1 MKNIHSKQFKIGML
15 GGGQLGRM
23 ALQEAYNLNL
33 NISILDPS
41 ENAPSKNLTGD
52 FVKGNFKDYDTV
64 YQFGKDKDVV
74 TIEFEDVNSDALLKL
89 ESEGVKVF
97 PQPKALKIIQDKGLQ
112 KLFYQ
117 EHDIPT
123 SRFELIENKAQLKST
138 SLNFPIFQK
147 LRTSGYDGYGVQSIE
162 NIESIE
168 KAFDSSSMIEEA
180 VELDKELSVIVA
192 RNEKGECK
200 TFPIVEMEFNPKA
213 NMVEFLFSPANVSAD
228 IESEAEEIAVK
239 IIEKLEMVGLLAVE
253 LFLDKK
259 GNILVNEVAPRT
271 HNSGHHTIE
280 ANMTSQFGQ
289 HLRAILNLP
298 LGDTSSKQAAVMV
311 NLLGEENAS
320 GQATYEGMEDILKI
334 PGVHPHLYGKE
345 EVKPFRKMGHI
356 TIVHEDI
363 QMAKKI
369 AKEVKSKV
377 KATNS

>member
-41 ENAPSKNLTGD
+41 ENAPCRNLTGD

-363 QMAKKI
+363 QMAKRI